1 MTNDITGKVT
11 EIFEKEQITERLEKK
26 KIVLEHTEAAG
37 ERYYT
42 NHYPIEFLNKN
53 IGLLD
58 GVSVGDEITLSVNVK
73 GKKTNTG
80 KYFISIEAFR
90 KK

>member
-1 MTNDITGKVT
+1 MINEVAGIVT
-11 EIFEKEQITERLEKK
+11 ELFQQEQINDKLQKR
-26 KIVLEHTEAAG
+26 KIVLEVTEQG
-37 ERYYT
+37 SDRYYT

-73 GKKTNTG
+73 GKKTATG